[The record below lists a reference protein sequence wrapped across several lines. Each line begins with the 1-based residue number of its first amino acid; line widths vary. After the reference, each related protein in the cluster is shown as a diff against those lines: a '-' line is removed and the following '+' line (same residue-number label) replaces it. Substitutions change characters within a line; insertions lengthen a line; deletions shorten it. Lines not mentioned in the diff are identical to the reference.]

1 MVRALLLACLVGVA
15 AGACAGSD
23 PAGLLSTP
31 PPVTARPAA
40 TALATEPV
48 ATKRPSPRPTSS
60 GSKTGS
66 FYKPPG
72 WNGVSDVDCPDF
84 DTHAQAQSFFKGTGG
99 TKSNDP
105 YRLGN
110 DHDGLACET
119 LP

>member
-1 MVRALLLACLVGVA
+1 MVRALLLAYLVSLA
-15 AGACAGSD
+15 MSACSASD
-23 PAGLLSTP
+23 PAGLLATP
-31 PPVTARPAA
+31 PPATIRPAA
-40 TALATEPV
+40 TGLATEPV
-48 ATKRPSPRPTSS
+48 ATKMRSPRPTSS
-60 GSKTGS
+60 GSKSGS

-72 WNGVSDVDCPDF
+72 WDGVSDVDCPDF

-105 YRLGN
+105 YRLDN